1 MSITPQTQRNNQN
14 TNPEA
19 HQKAGVE
26 MTQEQWRKTHRDY
39 KATINGQKYTLAW
52 TSRGTSLVPVTII
65 E

>member
-1 MSITPQTQRNNQN
+1 
-14 TNPEA
+14 
-19 HQKAGVE
+19 

-65 E
+65 K